1 MKVRPT
7 VLSMIF
13 ILSLKIVGYSFADA
27 WLQTQTSSCQHMR
40 QIDQF
45 KKFDK
50 LTPFSLLMIHQTH
63 HLKKCNNQTPLLLP
77 LPPVEL
83 CLGRHTCLRL
93 QRQSHLPKFSFT
105 QKLWRPFGRVEARK
119 EGSTER
125 KEKSEICTD
134 IPVKKRMEE
143 KKHSTRNRKKP
154 ATKRLIKFQKKNKI
168 PELDSSS
175 EDEIGLDETS
185 PCDDSSD

>member
-1 MKVRPT
+1 
-7 VLSMIF
+7 
-13 ILSLKIVGYSFADA
+13 
-27 WLQTQTSSCQHMR
+27 MR

-50 LTPFSLLMIHQTH
+50 LTPLSLLMIHQTH

-77 LPPVEL
+77 PPPVEL

-93 QRQSHLPKFSFT
+93 QRQSHLPKFSFI

-125 KEKSEICTD
+125 KEKSEVCTD

-143 KKHSTRNRKKP
+143 KKHSTRQTDRQIILFNIWKNQISVGGEWPQGLRVILPLETQSNCTEETQVQLFKRQLKVYKFHIDLHIS
-154 ATKRLIKFQKKNKI
+154 TKTVQTY
-168 PELDSSS
+168 P
-175 EDEIGLDETS
+175 
-185 PCDDSSD
+185 